1 MITEKPADLEALK
14 AGAKA
19 TWMAGDYARIAQI
32 TQTAAND
39 FIARRHL
46 KPAMRV
52 LDVACGTGNLS
63 IPAAKAG
70 GIVTAVDIATNLL
83 DRGRARAVSERV
95 DVRFEEGDAE
105 RLPFEIAAFDLI
117 VSMFGAM
124 FAPRPDHVASEL
136 SRVCRP
142 GGQIAMANW
151 TPRGFIG
158 TLFGV
163 TAKYVSPPVGMPSAL
178 LWGDEETIRARLGD
192 HVSDFEMTPMMASL
206 KFPFSFRDTVEFYRV
221 HYGPTLRAF
230 AGLSDEGQSDLRRDL
245 EDLYRQ
251 HNIATDGTTHIEA
264 EYLEIVA
271 TRK

>member
-1 MITEKPADLEALK
+1 MTTEKPADPEALK

-19 TWMAGDYARIAQI
+19 TWMAGDYARIAQV
-32 TQTAAND
+32 TEATAND

-46 KPAMRV
+46 EPAMRV

-83 DRGRARAVSERV
+83 DVGRARAVSERV

-105 RLPFEIAAFDLI
+105 RLPFESAAFDLV

-124 FAPRPDHVASEL
+124 FAPRPDLVASEL

-142 GGQIAMANW
+142 GGQIALANW
-151 TPRGFIG
+151 TPGGFIG

-178 LWGDEETIRARLGD
+178 LWGDEKTVHARLHD
-192 HVSDFEMTPMMASL
+192 HVNDLGMTRMMASL
-206 KFPFSFRDTVEFYRV
+206 KFPFPVRDTVEFYRL

-230 AGLSDEGQSDLRRDL
+230 AGLSEEGRSDLRRDL
-245 EDLYRQ
+245 EDLYSQ
-251 HNIATDGTTHIEA
+251 HNISMDGTTHIEA